1 MHPIAHQAKQHTI
14 ALVLNQRIIQLRL
27 NSVELGIDGVEIIY
41 MQLINLLIFTL
52 LRKDIIIEV
61 GVKQ

>member
-27 NSVELGIDGVEIIY
+27 NSVELGIDGIE
-41 MQLINLLIFTL
+41 LISM
-52 LRKDIIIEV
+52 
-61 GVKQ
+61 